1 MGDRPRDLGSIRPSK
16 YPFRPSP
23 RLSSNGAAMPS
34 PTSPRPEPA
43 SPRRPGRQQAAPT
56 AKAFKKCPPVVRPP
70 QRRGERDE
78 EGLLAPGRL
87 ATSSARC
94 ASSSLRTVAKGPPAH
109 LAHEELAAAKAIQS
123 PTGPACQSVGRWIRA
138 AFVSFVVDWWFDLS
152 RQAAQ
157 IVTSTGWAGASS
169 AGHYSCRRGPPTGR
183 SHHSR
188 LFRTALLGPGC
199 ATSPGSGRS
208 WSWLPSAWRPPINLT
223 VVATAPE
230 RAVAPGQASDEA
242 PGWARYHLCQDL
254 TASKAYT
261 PMLLGE
267 ILDKKDVNFGGRD
280 EQARRAEPWLV
291 VASGRHKGQE
301 VLKAPRKPPWRAH
314 AAKLS
319 WQVMRRPCRR
329 RSASREARRRSSK
342 AGKSK
347 ARPTAANGTPGKTR
361 RGRPTLLL

>member
-1 MGDRPRDLGSIRPSK
+1 MG
-16 YPFRPSP
+16 
-23 RLSSNGAAMPS
+23 RL
-34 PTSPRPEPA
+34 PE
-43 SPRRPGRQQAAPT
+43 RRAVDQGGLRQLRRRL
-56 AKAFKKCPPVVRPP
+56 VVR
-70 QRRGERDE
+70 
-78 EGLLAPGRL
+78 
-87 ATSSARC
+87 
-94 ASSSLRTVAKGPPAH
+94 
-109 LAHEELAAAKAIQS
+109 
-123 PTGPACQSVGRWIRA
+123 
-138 AFVSFVVDWWFDLS
+138 LS

-169 AGHYSCRRGPPTGR
+169 DARGTTAVAAVRRQAW

-208 WSWLPSAWRPPINLT
+208 WSWLPSAWRPPINLA

-230 RAVAPGQASDEA
+230 RAVAPGQACDEA
-242 PGWARYHLCQDL
+242 PGWARCHLCQDL

-301 VLKAPRKPPWRAH
+301 VLKTPRKPPWRAH

-319 WQVMRRPCRR
+319 WQVMRRPCKGRQGQSEADR
-329 RSASREARRRSSK
+329 GQWDAWQDQARAADTAAVGSYHGRGVWLGDAFFLDLQRWATSPRGRSRETV
-342 AGKSK
+342 
-347 ARPTAANGTPGKTR
+347 PTAARWQNGWGFVLYLDGQAPCPLYRPAGVHLRPRDHGPG
-361 RGRPTLLL
+361 PAPS